1 MLSTCTLRLTL
12 ALFLAVVAALG
23 AATTA
28 GSQEGGPATST
39 SVDLL
44 PGKPRCF
51 GAAAR
56 DPARACGGAKRVQS
70 VVPRPRDALAL
81 PPAACSERETEGLVS
96 ICSFGLAAEKAST
109 VVALVGDSHA
119 AHWRGALDPVA
130 TAKGWHGLSI
140 MHGGCPLSK
149 AVRALTPAGR
159 RSGCGEWKQQV
170 FSWFT
175 RHPEVST
182 VFVSGLSGG
191 SGVVRARG
199 RSEFETSVAGY
210 RAAWRALPRSVQRIV
225 VLRDT
230 PKMRGRVNACV
241 ERAMRVGTPAG
252 LRCAVSR
259 KSALDPDPLLAAAK
273 GMRSRR
279 MGIVDLTRFF
289 CDRARCYPVIGGA
302 LAFKDSTH
310 LTPLF
315 SETLATFL
323 LGAVNRVLA
332 TPR

>member
-159 RSGCGEWKQQV
+159 RSGCAEWKQQV

-241 ERAMRVGTPAG
+241 ERAMRAGTPAG
-252 LRCAVSR
+252 PRCAVSR
-259 KSALDPDPLLAAAK
+259 ESALDPDPLLAAAK